1 MYPTVM
7 QSINDLIQNP
17 VFGLT
22 FVSVIVIPA
31 IGVAVLVFDG
41 VWTEG
46 YGQLFLIDFLVCV
59 IGTLAVTMLIYI
71 PMNDYLAT
79 WTVSSSLSE

>member
-1 MYPTVM
+1 M